1 MITHPNAKI
10 NLGLY
15 ITERRNDGYHNL
27 ETVFYPIPVKDLIE
41 ITTEE
46 SPVETDN
53 RSLFQTPDYTLQTEG
68 IVIDSEP
75 EKNLVIKALRNLK
88 QDFDIPRVK
97 IRLEKNIPSGA
108 GLGGGSSDAAFTLK
122 MLNDMFGLGLD
133 DDNLEQRASTLGA
146 DCPFFIRNTPVF
158 ASGIGNIF
166 KPVDIDLKG
175 WYFVL
180 VKPDVFVSTKDAYA
194 QITPQKPD
202 ICLSDVIHQQPEKWK
217 TLLKNDFEPGIFG
230 LHPIIGEIKQ
240 RLYEMGATYASMSGS
255 GSSVFGIF
263 REKPTV
269 DTNIFGNAFCHTGQW

>member
-53 RSLFQTPDYTLQTEG
+53 SSLFQAPDYTLQTEG

-75 EKNLVIKALRNLK
+75 EKNLVIKALRNIK

-108 GLGGGSSDAAFTLK
+108 GLGGGSSMDTASSYKAT
-122 MLNDMFGLGLD
+122 NDGTERQSQWPIWKKKFNG
-133 DDNLEQRASTLGA
+133 T
-146 DCPFFIRNTPVF
+146 T
-158 ASGIGNIF
+158 
-166 KPVDIDLKG
+166 
-175 WYFVL
+175 
-180 VKPDVFVSTKDAYA
+180 VS
-194 QITPQKPD
+194 
-202 ICLSDVIHQQPEKWK
+202 PE
-217 TLLKNDFEPGIFG
+217 
-230 LHPIIGEIKQ
+230 
-240 RLYEMGATYASMSGS
+240 
-255 GSSVFGIF
+255 
-263 REKPTV
+263 
-269 DTNIFGNAFCHTGQW
+269 